1 MNNKSYIVLASA
13 LHGDKLIN
21 IGHPYT
27 KRYDA
32 ERKAYDSAKASSNL
46 TYYVAEIQTK
56 YKATDVVVTE
66 LT

>member
-1 MNNKSYIVLASA
+1 MNNKSYVVLSG
-13 LHGDKLIN
+13 HTGPSYIN
-21 IGHPYT
+21 IQSHPYT
-27 KRYDA
+27 HRIYA
-32 ERKAYDSAKASSNL
+32 EERAYDLAKENPDT